1 MKGRGNGVILKFK
14 PDWKSLVKG
23 SFRNSDPSNSSNPSV
38 TALRPKGRLQKPHS
52 QNLSAKATGGK
63 GGGYWGCPSHKVK
76 GHAAVCFFQIYL
88 SAVDTQVAVVP
99 PAPPVLSFVA
109 NFVQECAF
117 WDTPIR
123 QWNFPSAKGV
133 TPTSDSVTGVSETVP
148 RS

>member
-52 QNLSAKATGGK
+52 QNLSAKAAG

-99 PAPPVLSFVA
+99 PLSSLLSLILCKNVLFGKGYPPPFA
-109 NFVQECAF
+109 NEIFRPLRGYPHHQFRDWGF
-117 WDTPIR
+117 WNRP
-123 QWNFPSAKGV
+123 
-133 TPTSDSVTGVSETVP
+133 
-148 RS
+148 